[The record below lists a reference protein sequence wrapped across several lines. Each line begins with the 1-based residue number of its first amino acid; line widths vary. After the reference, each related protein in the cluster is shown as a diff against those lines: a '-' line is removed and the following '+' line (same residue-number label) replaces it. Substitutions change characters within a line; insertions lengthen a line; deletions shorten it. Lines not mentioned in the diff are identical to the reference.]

1 MKIII
6 KKDGEWYIAE
16 VQWKPEV
23 YAFWYTP
30 QEAVKELGN
39 VVDMMI
45 DYYDKESSIQK
56 NIKNV
61 LIQKQYSYAV

>member
-1 MKIII
+1 MKIIV
-6 KKDGEWYIAE
+6 KKDWEWYIAE

-30 QEAVKELGN
+30 QEAVKELSN

-45 DYYDKESSIQK
+45 DYYDKEVSIQK
-56 NIKNV
+56 NIKN
-61 LIQKQYSYAV
+61 LLTQKQYSYAV